1 MSGISTLQA
10 AGLLRPRFA
19 AAQTAKRPVIT
30 VVVQPISGSN
40 VLEPLREQSN
50 VGTRIVSSILEPMID
65 LDWVGDM

>member
-1 MSGISTLQA
+1 
-10 AGLLRPRFA
+10 
-19 AAQTAKRPVIT
+19 
-30 VVVQPISGSN
+30 